1 MLKKH
6 LAGLLAAVCIA
17 TPAVANEHEHGD
29 AAVAQAIIKEIQADD
44 SNYITT
50 HNAAFFQE
58 LAKGQ
63 HPRATVVTC
72 SDSRV
77 HTNMLDKT
85 PEGDLFMVRNIGNQ
99 LATAKGSVQYGVNH
113 LASSLLIFV
122 GHSSCGAI
130 KAAGGDYAGIEPDIK
145 KELDTISIAKGG
157 ANIDGVKTNVNNQV
171 AAALKEFADKVKAG
185 ELLVVGAV
193 YDFADDMKQGAGKLN
208 IINING
214 TTDTK
219 GIQIALTAK
228 AAGGHDSHKEHAHH

>member
-1 MLKKH
+1 MFKKQ
-6 LAGLLAAVCIA
+6 LAALLAAAAFVMPMA
-17 TPAVANEHEHGD
+17 AHAGAHTHGD
-29 AAVAQAIIKEIQADD
+29 AAVAQAFIREIQTDQSA
-44 SNYITT
+44 YAAAKG
-50 HNAAFFQE
+50 AAFFQK

-63 HPRATVVTC
+63 EPRATVVTC

-99 LATAKGSVQYGVNH
+99 MATAKGSVQYGVNH
-113 LASSLLIFV
+113 LGSSLLLFI

-130 KAAGGDYAGIEPDIK
+130 KAASGDYSSLEEPIK
-145 KELDTISIAKGG
+145 KELDTINIAKGS

-171 AAALKEFADKVKAG
+171 AAALKEWAEQVKAD

-193 YDFADDMKQGAGKLN
+193 YDFADDMKQGPGKLN

-214 TTDTK
+214 ETDPDK
-219 GIQIALTAK
+219 LRNMPVPAAK
-228 AAGGHDSHKEHAHH
+228 AAHEHH

>member
-1 MLKKH
+1 MFKKQ
-6 LAGLLAAVCIA
+6 LAALLAAAAFVMPMA
-17 TPAVANEHEHGD
+17 AQASDHHAGD
-29 AAVAQAIIKEIQADD
+29 AAMAQAYIKEIQEADAAYIAAHD
-44 SNYITT
+44 S
-50 HNAAFFQE
+50 AFFKN

-63 HPRATVVTC
+63 TPRATVVTC

-77 HTNMLDKT
+77 HTNAFDKT

-113 LASSLLIFV
+113 LGSSLLLFI

-130 KAAGGDYAGIEPDIK
+130 KAAGGDYSTLEEPIK
-145 KELDTISIAKGG
+145 KELDSINIAKGG

-171 AAALKEFADKVKAG
+171 AAALKEWADQVKKG

-208 IINING
+208 VINING
-214 TTDTK
+214 ETDPAK
-219 GIQIALTAK
+219 LHSMPAPAAK
-228 AAGGHDSHKEHAHH
+228 AAHGHEHH